1 MIKFTEKFP
10 RSIEIGGKNYAINT
24 DYRIM
29 ADLETKISRIDTSDK
44 KAFMNILTETVSV
57 LFKEKPTEGT
67 QEEILDGVM
76 WYYRC
81 GKEPSGSVSGGNG
94 KRCYDY
100 DEDSDYIF
108 AAFRQV
114 YGDDLV
120 SSDMH
125 WWEFRAKFM
134 ALTQETKFVN
144 IMQYRCTNI
153 SRIKNKEERARI
165 KKLQDQFAL
174 KSQKQ
179 RKFANAESRD
189 KAIRQKL
196 QRRFDEV
203 KKRAGENK

>member
-10 RSIEIGGKNYAINT
+10 RSIEIGGKNYAIDT

-29 ADLETKISRIDTSDK
+29 ADLETKISGIDTSDK
-44 KAFMNILTETVSV
+44 SAFAKAFLETVSV
-57 LFKEKPTEGT
+57 LFIEMPQADY
-67 QEEILDGVM
+67 QEIINGVL

-81 GKEPSGSVSGGNG
+81 GKESSESVPGGSG

-134 ALTQETKFVN
+134 ALTNETKFVN
-144 IMQYRCTNI
+144 IMQYRSTNI
-153 SRIKNKEERARI
+153 SKIKNKEERARI

-179 RKFANAESRD
+179 KKFANAESRD

-196 QRRFDEV
+196 QRRFEEV
-203 KKRAGENK
+203 QKQAEGNK